1 MNRTLILVRGL
12 PGAGKTTF
20 GEYIAAGQNVQV
32 YSADDFFEIG
42 GEYIFD
48 ATRLGEAHAYCKDRT
63 LLAMEVGNPTIIV
76 ANTFTTQ
83 KEMQPYLDMAET
95 HGYRVFSVIVENR
108 HGNASIH
115 NVPTETVEK
124 MKARFEISL

>member
-1 MNRTLILVRGL
+1 MKTLILVRGL

-20 GEYIAAGQNVQV
+20 GEYIAGNGVQV
-32 YSADDFFEIG
+32 YSADDFFEVG

-48 ATRLGEAHAYCKDRT
+48 ASKLSDAHAYCKDRT
-63 LLAMEVGNPTIIV
+63 LLAMLTGNETIIV

-115 NVPTETVEK
+115 NVPNQTVEK
-124 MKARFEISL
+124 MKARFEIVI